1 MTEGRGLFAR
11 EDDKEGAAGGEAA
24 DRQEPRLAPGDHQ
37 ELVPLP
43 VLLFHPTHPASS
55 VIFSLTREL
64 PQGEWGLGK
73 AGVSPEQW
81 EPTGRVS
88 CPRNR
93 LL

>member
-1 MTEGRGLFAR
+1 MTRKGQLVEKLLV
-11 EDDKEGAAGGEAA
+11 GGNHIWLP
-24 DRQEPRLAPGDHQ
+24 DITRK

-43 VLLFHPTHPASS
+43 VLLFRPTHPASS

-64 PQGEWGLGK
+64 PQGEWGLRK

-81 EPTGRVS
+81 EPTGRLS